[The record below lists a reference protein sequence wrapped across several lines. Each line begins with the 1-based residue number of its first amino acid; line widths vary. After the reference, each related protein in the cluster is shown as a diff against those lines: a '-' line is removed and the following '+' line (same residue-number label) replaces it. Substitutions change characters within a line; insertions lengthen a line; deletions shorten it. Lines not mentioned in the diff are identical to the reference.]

1 MTTPIDRLGAL
12 PPVKPVAGLGPA
24 GAAQNAATAGPSFAE
39 TLQQALA
46 TTNALQVEAGQ
57 QAELLAA
64 GLVDDAHAV
73 TIAAERASLALQL
86 TVAVR
91 NKALEAY
98 QDIMR
103 MQV

>member
-1 MTTPIDRLGAL
+1 MSVPGPVERIGAL
-12 PPVKPVAGLGPA
+12 APPKPVAGMSPA
-24 GAAQNAATAGPSFAE
+24 GTAAEPAGTSFAE

-46 TTNALQVEAGQ
+46 ATNALQLEAGR

-64 GLVDDAHAV
+64 GLVDDAHTV

-91 NKALEAY
+91 NKVLEAY
-98 QDIMR
+98 QEIMR